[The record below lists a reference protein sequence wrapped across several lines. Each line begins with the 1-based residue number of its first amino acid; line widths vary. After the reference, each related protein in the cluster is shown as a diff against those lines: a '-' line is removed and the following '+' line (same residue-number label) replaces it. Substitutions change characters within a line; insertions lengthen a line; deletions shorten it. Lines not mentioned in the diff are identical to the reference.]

1 MKGLIPFFVFILIS
15 SWTSLVGQ
23 SNNTV
28 IAHSHNDYEQER
40 PLARALE
47 LGFQSIEIDILLH
60 ENQLKVSHN
69 KSKLSQKPTIEELY
83 FDPLINLIKSDNL
96 LKWVLIDFKH
106 YSLKTLETLHS
117 SVLKYTDL
125 FQSRTSND
133 RNSPLQIIL
142 SGNIPRKEIANNPK
156 YDYFFLDGR
165 ITDLEDSKPL
175 KYTPMISA
183 NITSFTTW
191 RRNHCLKDDEIE
203 AIQIL
208 TNKIHALGIKLRFW
222 NTEDNETIWNQL
234 LALRVDVISV
244 DNLCKF
250 NEYLDTINAT
260 IPQK

>member
-106 YSLKTLETLHS
+106 YSLETLETLHS

-165 ITDLEDSKPL
+165 ISDLDNTDPL
-175 KYTPMISA
+175 IYTPIISS

-191 RRNHCLKDDEIE
+191 RRNHNLKEDEMKTIK
-203 AIQIL
+203 L
-208 TNKIHALGIKLRFW
+208 LVNKLQVHGIKLRFW
-222 NTEDNETIWNQL
+222 NTKDNVKIWTQL
-234 LALRVDVISV
+234 LDIGVDVISV
-244 DNLCKF
+244 DNLEKF
-250 NEYLDTINAT
+250 KEYTERINAT
-260 IPQK
+260 IPQR